1 MWEVNRGTVAGIR
14 ERVNQCGAAPTSVVC
29 RRVLPRKDG
38 RSGGKQF
45 FFFDRRW
52 RLFNNSMT
60 VGPTPVRALET
71 QGEPVVLVTGDKN
84 VATALQATTALP
96 DELHPNSLHREL
108 TVESV

>member
-1 MWEVNRGTVAGIR
+1 MIY
-14 ERVNQCGAAPTSVVC
+14 

-38 RSGGKQF
+38 RSGGEQF

-52 RLFNNSMT
+52 RLFSNSLT

-71 QGEPVVLVTGDKN
+71 QGEPVVPVTGDKN

-96 DELHPNSLHREL
+96 DDLHRHSLHREL
-108 TVESV
+108 MVKSV